1 MNKPGVVL
9 ISTLLIVMVMSIIS
23 IQISKN
29 FFLSIQRDLYI
40 DFKNHSLQLLLS
52 SEKQAIKSIQKEM
65 ISSNEKLINK
75 DPVLNQS
82 YFFSNELTT
91 IQADVSD
98 ASNCFNLNSIF
109 IKTGDGIQIKKDN
122 REWLERLLRLK
133 GLDAPEIESFIDQ
146 LIDWVDPDNQP
157 LNFGAENYFYIGPL
171 SPINQYTPK
180 RLLSNL
186 SEIKNFP
193 VLDQISFKKISNN
206 LCVLPGLSN
215 QLINVN
221 TLNDSHINLIA
232 SLFDEENLEFIES
245 QILDTPENGYDSA
258 NEFSNKITQSVSW
271 PSQVLSIN
279 SKTFLISTK
288 IYNQTFSNQL
298 DSLVILDTSNS
309 AKVLN
314 RDFIF

>member
-52 SEKQAIKSIQKEM
+52 SEKQAIKSIQKEI
-65 ISSNEKLINK
+65 ISSNGKLINK

-82 YFFSNELTT
+82 YFFSNELAT
-91 IQADVSD
+91 IQVDVSD

-109 IKTGDGIQIKKDN
+109 IKTSDSVQIKKDN
-122 REWLERLLRLK
+122 REWLERLLKLK

-221 TLNDSHINLIA
+221 TLNDSHTNLIA
-232 SLFDEENLEFIES
+232 SFFDEENLEFIES
-245 QILDTPENGYDSA
+245 QIFDTPENGYDSA
-258 NEFSNKITQSVSW
+258 NEFANKISQSGSW

-309 AKVLN
+309 AKILN

>member
-82 YFFSNELTT
+82 YFFSNELAT
-91 IQADVSD
+91 IQVDVSD

-109 IKTGDGIQIKKDN
+109 IKTSDSVQIKKDN

-193 VLDQISFKKISNN
+193 VLDQIDFNKISNN
-206 LCVLPGLSN
+206 LCVLPGISN

-221 TLNDSHINLIA
+221 TLNNTHKNLIA
-232 SLFDEENLEFIES
+232 SFFDEENLEFIES

-258 NEFSNKITQSVSW
+258 SEFANKITQSASW

>member
-52 SEKQAIKSIQKEM
+52 SEKQAIKSIQKEI
-65 ISSNEKLINK
+65 ISSNGKLINK

-82 YFFSNELTT
+82 YFFSNELAT
-91 IQADVSD
+91 IQVDVSD

-109 IKTGDGIQIKKDN
+109 IKTSDSVQIKKDN

-171 SPINQYTPK
+171 SPVNQYTPK

-221 TLNDSHINLIA
+221 TLNDSHTNLIA
-232 SLFDEENLEFIES
+232 SFFDEENLEFIES
-245 QILDTPENGYDSA
+245 QIFDTPENGYDSA
-258 NEFSNKITQSVSW
+258 NEFANKISQSVSW

-298 DSLVILDTSNS
+298 DSLVILDKSNS

>member
-52 SEKQAIKSIQKEM
+52 SEKQAIKSIQKEI
-65 ISSNEKLINK
+65 ISSNGKLINK

-82 YFFSNELTT
+82 YFFSNELAT
-91 IQADVSD
+91 IQVDVSD

-109 IKTGDGIQIKKDN
+109 IKTSDSVQIKKDN

-221 TLNDSHINLIA
+221 TLNDSHTNLIA
-232 SLFDEENLEFIES
+232 SFFDEENLEFIES
-245 QILDTPENGYDSA
+245 QIFDTPENGYDSA
-258 NEFSNKITQSVSW
+258 NEFANKISQSGSW

-309 AKVLN
+309 AKILN